1 MVNLNF
7 ESYFS
12 FLQGGLRRGISV
24 HMRLL
29 SMKNK
34 PNVSISSLEMLFEG
48 DDTLQGTLKSE
59 SNGVDDSSAAL
70 SQAPQSETSSSSQM
84 AGIQAL
90 MGAIARSALMKS
102 KNRSEG
108 GNPNILT
115 RDPIFNINGQTG
127 QQGSNGMILHQ
138 ILGIV
143 QQQEEEISQL
153 KAAIQR
159 LEGVCSGTLKLLQL
173 NLQNG

>member
-1 MVNLNF
+1 
-7 ESYFS
+7 
-12 FLQGGLRRGISV
+12 
-24 HMRLL
+24 MRLL

-34 PNVSISSLEMLFEG
+34 PNVSISSIEMLFEG

-70 SQAPQSETSSSSQM
+70 SQAPQSEASSSSQM
-84 AGIQAL
+84 AGIQEMIAQMAVSSSSEGTSDDPKRAL

-143 QQQEEEISQL
+143 QRQEEEISQL

-159 LEGVCSGTLKLLQL
+159 LEGVCSGTLKLLQR